1 MIRKLRWKFVLTNM
15 LMVSLILTA
24 IAALVVTATRNTL
37 RDNSLSVLYRVAR
50 EGSSFSWPSLYQDSS
65 DSNLPYFSVLLE
77 TDGSVVLLDNQ
88 YGAVEDTQQLQS
100 IVRSCVEQDQK
111 TGALNEYRLRY
122 LKQSLGFG
130 WRIYFVDISQEWSI
144 LRALLYRLGQI
155 FAGTLVA
162 FFLLSLL
169 LSRWATRPV
178 EESWKKQRQFVSDA
192 SHELKTPLT
201 VILSNVDLL
210 NRYGGGL
217 GEKEQRWVDN
227 IQASSGQMSELVEEL
242 LPLARSDNQ
251 SPKALIRERVD
262 LSELV
267 EETVLLFEAPL
278 LEADRPLTDE
288 IAPNLHVTGD
298 AAKLRRLT
306 EILLDNAKKYAQP
319 HTTVTLRLQ
328 PEGGKRVRLSV
339 NTKGEP
345 IPKDQRERIFE
356 RFYRSDRARSSEGFG
371 LGLSI
376 ARSIAQE
383 HQGRLWVESA
393 PGEGN
398 TFFFSLPLAS

>member
-15 LMVSLILTA
+15 LMVSLVLSA
-24 IAALVVTATRNTL
+24 IAVLVVTAARTAL

-50 EGSSFSWPSLYQDSS
+50 EDSSFRWPSLSRNGGEI
-65 DSNLPYFSVLLE
+65 NLPYFSVMVGA
-77 TDGSVVLLDNQ
+77 DGSVVLLENQ
-88 YGAVEDTQQLQS
+88 YGAVEDEEQLQS
-100 IVRSCVEQDQK
+100 IVQSCVDQEQT
-111 TGALNEYRLRY
+111 TGVLPEYRLRY
-122 LKQSLGFG
+122 LKQPRLFG
-130 WRIYFVDISQEWSI
+130 QCLYFVDVSQEWSI
-144 LRALLYRLGQI
+144 LRDLLYRLGLV

-162 FFLLSLL
+162 FFLISLV
-169 LSRWATRPV
+169 LSRWATGPV

-210 NRYGGGL
+210 RRYSGGL

-227 IQASSGQMSELVEEL
+227 IQASSGQMSQLVEEL
-242 LPLARSDNQ
+242 LTLARSDNQ
-251 SPKALIRERVD
+251 SPQTLIRERLD

-267 EETVLLFEAPL
+267 EESVLLFEAPL
-278 LEADRPLTDE
+278 LEADRPLEDH
-288 IAPNLHVTGD
+288 IAPGLSVTGD

-319 HTTVTLRLQ
+319 HTTVTLKLQ
-328 PEGGKRVRLSV
+328 PEGRGRVRLSV
-339 NTKGEP
+339 NTKGAP
-345 IPKDQRERIFE
+345 IPPEQRERIFE
-356 RFYRSDRARSSEGFG
+356 RFFRSDQARSSEGFG

-383 HQGRLWVESA
+383 HQGRLWVESNEA
-393 PGEGN
+393 EGN
-398 TFFFSLPLAS
+398 TFHFSLPLAS